1 MKTPIFFS
9 LLLLIGCQKTKS
21 TDSEAIATLPVV
33 QEIPMESNDN
43 FGNEKIIKT
52 DTVGIYLNGEESSKD
67 YILANLVEQQADQ
80 DSIVTVKYRLDFY
93 QNKTKTASSKIV
105 IKGFQK
111 GSEWMASYG
120 LTSETSKNSP
130 FVQISV
136 GYPACGYSH
145 DNYLYYLK
153 SSKLQLVHQWST
165 MSDSGWGSW
174 VEIVNP
180 SSNSE
185 PKSFYCKTVA
195 FVPADEDENMD
206 MGILS
211 HSDSISFELKDNK
224 WTKMLL
230 SAKDKPYFE
239 KKMTFDQFN
248 TAE

>member
-1 MKTPIFFS
+1 MKIHTLFF
-9 LLLLIGCQKTKS
+9 LLVLVGCQKTK
-21 TDSEAIATLPVV
+21 TTEATQIAEIIEP
-33 QEIPMESNDN
+33 QEILEVTND
-43 FGNEKIIKT
+43 EKIIKT
-52 DTVGIYLNGEESSKD
+52 DTVAIYTDGTESSTD
-67 YILANLVEQQADQ
+67 YILAHLVDQQADK

-93 QNKTKTASSKIV
+93 QNKTKTASSKIA
-105 IKGFQK
+105 IKGFEK
-111 GSEWMASYG
+111 GSEWIASYG

-130 FVQISV
+130 FIQISV

-145 DNYLYYLK
+145 ENYLYYLK
-153 SSKLQLVHQWST
+153 SKDLQLVHQWST

-180 SSNSE
+180 STNSD

-195 FVPADEDENMD
+195 FVPADEDENLD

-211 HSDSISFELKDNK
+211 HSDSISFELTDNK
-224 WTKMLL
+224 WKKMLL

-248 TAE
+248 SVE

>member
-1 MKTPIFFS
+1 MKIHTLFFS
-9 LLLLIGCQKTKS
+9 LLIFIGCQKTKP
-21 TDSEAIATLPVV
+21 TDAAPPTTAEIIEPQETLEV
-33 QEIPMESNDN
+33 SADD
-43 FGNEKIIKT
+43 KIIKT
-52 DTVGIYLNGEESSKD
+52 DTVAIFTGETESSTD
-67 YILANLVEQQADQ
+67 FILAHLVDQQADK

-93 QNKTKTASSKIV
+93 QNKTKTASSKV
-105 IKGFQK
+105 AIKSFQK
-111 GSEWMASYG
+111 GSEWTASYG

-130 FVQISV
+130 FVQITY
-136 GYPACGYSH
+136 GYPACGYAH

-153 SSKLQLVHQWST
+153 NSGLQLVHQWSS

-180 SSNSE
+180 STQSE

-195 FVPADEDENMD
+195 FTPADEDENMD
-206 MGILS
+206 MGILQ

-224 WTKMLL
+224 WKKMLL

-248 TAE
+248 ASE

>member
-1 MKTPIFFS
+1 MKLAPLFFV
-9 LLLLIGCQKTKS
+9 LLLIGCQKTKP
-21 TDSEAIATLPVV
+21 TDAAPPTIAEIIEP
-33 QEIPMESNDN
+33 QEPLEVSAD
-43 FGNEKIIKT
+43 EKIIKT
-52 DTVGIYLNGEESSKD
+52 DTVTIYTDGTESSTD
-67 YILANLVEQQADQ
+67 FILAHLVDQQADK

-93 QNKTKTASSKIV
+93 QNTTKTASSKVV
-105 IKGFQK
+105 IKGFEK
-111 GSEWMASYG
+111 GSEWTASYG

-130 FVQISV
+130 FVQITV

-153 SSKLQLVHQWST
+153 NNGLQLVHQWSS

-180 SSNSE
+180 TTNSD

-195 FVPADEDENMD
+195 FVPEDEDDNMD
-206 MGILS
+206 MGILK
-211 HSDSISFELKDNK
+211 HSDSISFELKDSK
-224 WTKMLL
+224 WKKMLL

-248 TAE
+248 ASE

>member
-1 MKTPIFFS
+1 MKLAPLFFV
-9 LLLLIGCQKTKS
+9 LLLIGCQKTKP
-21 TDSEAIATLPVV
+21 TDAAPPTAEIIEPQETVEIAA
-33 QEIPMESNDN
+33 
-43 FGNEKIIKT
+43 NEKIIKT
-52 DTVGIYLNGEESSKD
+52 DTLTISTDGTESSTD
-67 YILANLVEQQADQ
+67 FILAHLVDQQADK

-93 QNKTKTASSKIV
+93 QNKTKTASTKIA

-130 FVQISV
+130 FIQITV
-136 GYPACGYSH
+136 GYPACGYAH

-153 SSKLQLVHQWST
+153 NNALQLVHQWSSMT
-165 MSDSGWGSW
+165 DSGWGSW

-180 SSNSE
+180 TTKSD

-195 FVPADEDENMD
+195 FVPADEDENLD
-206 MGILS
+206 MGVLT

-224 WTKMLL
+224 WKKMLL

-248 TAE
+248 ASE

>member
-1 MKTPIFFS
+1 MKIHTLFF
-9 LLLLIGCQKTKS
+9 LLVLVGCQKTK
-21 TDSEAIATLPVV
+21 TTETAQIAEIIEPQETLEVT
-33 QEIPMESNDN
+33 ND
-43 FGNEKIIKT
+43 EKIIKT
-52 DTVGIYLNGEESSKD
+52 DTVSIYSDGTESSTD
-67 YILANLVEQQADQ
+67 YILAHLVDQQADK

-93 QNKTKTASSKIV
+93 QNKTKTASSKIA
-105 IKGFQK
+105 IKGFEK

-130 FVQISV
+130 FIQISV

-153 SSKLQLVHQWST
+153 NSGLQLVHQWST

-174 VEIVNP
+174 VEIENP
-180 SSNSE
+180 SANSD

-195 FVPADEDENMD
+195 FVPADDDENLD

-224 WTKMLL
+224 WKKMLL

-248 TAE
+248 STE

>member
-1 MKTPIFFS
+1 MKIHTLFF
-9 LLLLIGCQKTKS
+9 LLVLIGCQKTKP
-21 TDSEAIATLPVV
+21 TDAAAPIAEIMEPQETLEVT
-33 QEIPMESNDN
+33 ND
-43 FGNEKIIKT
+43 EKIIKT
-52 DTVGIYLNGEESSKD
+52 DTISIYSDGTESSKD
-67 YILANLVEQQADQ
+67 YILAHLVDQEADR

-93 QNKTKTASSKIV
+93 QNKTKTASSKIA
-105 IKGFQK
+105 IKGFEK

-130 FVQISV
+130 FIQLTV

-153 SSKLQLVHQWST
+153 NKGLQLVHQWST

-174 VEIVNP
+174 VEIENP
-180 SSNSE
+180 SANSD

-195 FVPADEDENMD
+195 FVPADEDENLD

-224 WTKMLL
+224 WKKILL

-248 TAE
+248 STE

>member
-1 MKTPIFFS
+1 MKIHTLFF
-9 LLLLIGCQKTKS
+9 LLILVGCQKTKP
-21 TDSEAIATLPVV
+21 TDAAPETVEIIEPQETLEV
-33 QEIPMESNDN
+33 SA
-43 FGNEKIIKT
+43 NEKIIKT
-52 DTVGIYLNGEESSKD
+52 DTVSIYTDGTESSTD
-67 YILANLVEQQADQ
+67 YILAHLVDQQADK

-93 QNKTKTASSKIV
+93 QNKTKTASSKIA
-105 IKGFQK
+105 IKGFEK
-111 GSEWMASYG
+111 GSEWIASYG

-130 FVQISV
+130 FIQISV

-153 SSKLQLVHQWST
+153 NNELQLVHQWST

-180 SSNSE
+180 STNSD

-195 FVPADEDENMD
+195 FVPADEDENLD

-224 WTKMLL
+224 WKKMLL

-248 TAE
+248 SVE

>member
-1 MKTPIFFS
+1 MKLAPLFFV
-9 LLLLIGCQKTKS
+9 LLLIGCQKTKP
-21 TDSEAIATLPVV
+21 TDAAPPIAEIIEP
-33 QEIPMESNDN
+33 QETVAVTND
-43 FGNEKIIKT
+43 EKIIKT
-52 DTVGIYLNGEESSKD
+52 DTVAIYTDGTESTTD
-67 YILANLVEQQADQ
+67 YILANLIDQQADK

-93 QNKTKTASSKIV
+93 QNKTKTASSGIA

-111 GSEWMASYG
+111 GSEWIASYG

-130 FVQISV
+130 FIQISV
-136 GYPACGYSH
+136 GYPACGYTH

-153 SSKLQLVHQWST
+153 NKELQKVHQWST

-180 SSNSE
+180 TTKSE

-195 FVPADEDENMD
+195 FVPADEDENLD

-211 HSDSISFELKDNK
+211 HSDSISFELKDSK
-224 WTKMLL
+224 WKKILL

-248 TAE
+248 STE

>member
-1 MKTPIFFS
+1 MKIHTLFF
-9 LLLLIGCQKTKS
+9 LLILVGCQKTKP
-21 TDSEAIATLPVV
+21 TDAAPETIEIIEP
-33 QEIPMESNDN
+33 QETVEISA
-43 FGNEKIIKT
+43 NEKIIKT
-52 DTVGIYLNGEESSKD
+52 DTVAIYTDGTESSTD
-67 YILANLVEQQADQ
+67 YILVHLVDQQADK

-93 QNKTKTASSKIV
+93 QNKSKTASSKIA
-105 IKGFQK
+105 IKGFDK
-111 GSEWMASYG
+111 GSEWIASYG

-130 FVQISV
+130 FIQISV

-153 SSKLQLVHQWST
+153 NSELQLVHQWST

-180 SSNSE
+180 STNSD

-195 FVPADEDENMD
+195 FVPADEDENLD

-211 HSDSISFELKDNK
+211 HSDSISFELKDHK
-224 WTKMLL
+224 WKKMLL

-248 TAE
+248 SAE

>member
-1 MKTPIFFS
+1 MTTKIASLFFLM
-9 LLLLIGCQKTKS
+9 LLFGCQKTKP
-21 TDSEAIATLPVV
+21 TDAATITEIIEP
-33 QEIPMESNDN
+33 QETLELTND
-43 FGNEKIIKT
+43 EKIIKT
-52 DTVGIYLNGEESSKD
+52 DTVAIYTDGTESSTD
-67 YILANLVEQQADQ
+67 YILANLVDQQADK

-93 QNKTKTASSKIV
+93 QNKTKTASSKIA

-130 FVQISV
+130 FVQISI

-145 DNYLYYLK
+145 ENYLYYLK
-153 SSKLQLVHQWST
+153 NSGLQLVHQWST

-180 SSNSE
+180 STNSE

-195 FVPADEDENMD
+195 FVPADEDENLD
-206 MGILS
+206 MGVLT
-211 HSDSISFELKDNK
+211 HSDSISFELKDSK
-224 WTKMLL
+224 WKKVLL

-248 TAE
+248 ATE

>member
-1 MKTPIFFS
+1 MKLAPLFFV
-9 LLLLIGCQKTKS
+9 LLLIGCQKTKP
-21 TDSEAIATLPVV
+21 TDAAPPIAEIIESQETLAVT
-33 QEIPMESNDN
+33 ND
-43 FGNEKIIKT
+43 EKIIKT
-52 DTVGIYLNGEESSKD
+52 DTVSIYTDGTESSTD
-67 YILANLVEQQADQ
+67 YILAHLVDQQADK

-93 QNKTKTASSKIV
+93 QNKTKTASSGIA

-130 FVQISV
+130 FIQISV
-136 GYPACGYSH
+136 GYPACGYAH

-153 SSKLQLVHQWST
+153 NKELQQVHQWST

-180 SSNSE
+180 TTNSE

-195 FVPADEDENMD
+195 FVPADEDENID
-206 MGILS
+206 MGILK
-211 HSDSISFELKDNK
+211 HSDSISFELKDSK
-224 WTKMLL
+224 WKKILL

-248 TAE
+248 SAE